1 MKSNIDL
8 FDITTNNFEK
18 YKCAIPVD
26 QNNQAKSDSVKQKD
40 KNLKMKTKF

>member
-18 YKCAIPVD
+18 YKCAIPIDPNEQIKLDNVL
-26 QNNQAKSDSVKQKD
+26 KI
-40 KNLKMKTKF
+40 NLL